1 MGITLLNV
9 LVLAAEDIADPMD
22 PEYPSF
28 LAEISGSTPLQNWIK
43 NAEKLEAKL
52 HLAVSTQD
60 IEKYRLIELMS
71 SNHLPVNLVEIRG
84 RTAGATCTALLAVSD
99 LNTDESLLVLNGNE
113 LLTFDF
119 SQVIQG
125 FRSKDADAGVAFFE
139 SVHPRYSFVRL
150 NEHGEV
156 TEASEKKPIS
166 RNATAGFYW
175 FNRIEDF
182 VAAAESELL
191 KNSSIGGHFYIC
203 PLFNELILEGKVVQS
218 HQIMPSDFK
227 PLKSAR
233 QASSVRN
240 VQE

>member
-1 MGITLLNV
+1 MLNV

-22 PEYPSF
+22 PDYPSF
-28 LAEISGSTPLQNWIK
+28 LAEINGSTPLQNWID

-60 IEKYRLIELMS
+60 VQKYRLNELIS
-71 SNHLPVNLVEIRG
+71 SNQLPVNLVEIHG
-84 RTAGATCTALLAVSD
+84 RTAGATCTALLAVAD
-99 LNTDESLLVLNGNE
+99 LNKDESLLVLNGNE

-119 SQVIQG
+119 YGVIRE
-125 FRSKDADAGVAFFE
+125 FISKEASAGVAFFE
-139 SVHPRYSFVRL
+139 SVHPRYSFVRI

-175 FNRIEDF
+175 FNRVQDF
-182 VAAAESELL
+182 AAAAESELL
-191 KNSSIGGHFYIC
+191 KNSSIDGHFYIC

-218 HQIMPSDFK
+218 HQILPSDYK

-233 QASSVRN
+233 QAASVRIGKN
-240 VQE
+240 

>member
-1 MGITLLNV
+1 MLNV

-22 PEYPSF
+22 PAYPSF
-28 LAEISGSTPLQNWIK
+28 LAEISESTPLQNWIY
-43 NAEKLEAKL
+43 NAGKLEAKL

-60 IEKYRLIELMS
+60 IEKYRLVELMS
-71 SNHLPVNLVEIRG
+71 SNQFPVNLVEIRG
-84 RTAGATCTALLAVSD
+84 RTAGATCTALLAAAD
-99 LNTDESLLVLNGNE
+99 LDQGDSLLVLNGNE
-113 LLTFDF
+113 FLTFDF
-119 SQVIQG
+119 SQVIQE
-125 FRSKDADAGVAFFE
+125 FNSKYADAGVAYFE

-175 FNRIEDF
+175 FNRVEDF
-182 VAAAESELL
+182 VTAAESELL
-191 KNSSIGGHFYIC
+191 KNSTIEGNFYIC

-218 HQIMPSDFK
+218 HQIKTSDYK

-233 QASSVRN
+233 QVASVRN
-240 VQE
+240 VWD